1 MFEKLPATAEVKE
14 LTIHNVDLIDNENFR
29 SLACAIFGYATY
41 DEIEKAIAGNAK
53 MVSASEAGIRMKDGY
68 RVLHDKADSIASSRY
83 CGRLLVLSNHIIEN
97 RISKVRAYE
106 LLTVPHAPFLKIVQE
121 AYNVAD
127 DAERD
132 IC

>member
-83 CGRLLVLSNHIIEN
+83 CGRLLVLSNCN
-97 RISKVRAYE
+97 FR
-106 LLTVPHAPFLKIVQE
+106 
-121 AYNVAD
+121 
-127 DAERD
+127 
-132 IC
+132 